1 MLITVK
7 IEGEIEIDIDME
19 SLLDETLRD
28 AIRNE
33 LHMDEIMEMITV
45 EG

>member
-1 MLITVK
+1 MLITIK

-19 SLLDETLRD
+19 SLLDETLKD
-28 AIRNE
+28 VIRE
-33 LHMDEIMEMITV
+33 QLDMDEIMEMITV

>member
-19 SLLDETLRD
+19 SLLDETLKD
-28 AIRNE
+28 VIRE
-33 LHMDEIMEMITV
+33 RLDIDEIMEMITV

>member
-28 AIRNE
+28 VIRE
-33 LHMDEIMEMITV
+33 RLDMDEIMEMMTV
-45 EG
+45 EE